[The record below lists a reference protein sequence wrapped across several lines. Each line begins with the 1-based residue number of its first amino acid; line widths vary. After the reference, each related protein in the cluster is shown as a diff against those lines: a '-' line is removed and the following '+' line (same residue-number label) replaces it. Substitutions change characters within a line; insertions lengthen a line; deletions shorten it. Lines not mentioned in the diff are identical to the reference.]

1 MHKRGCIAFI
11 PARGGSKRL
20 PRKNVMNLQGRPMIS
35 WTINAAIQADCFDE
49 IYVSTDDDEIAAV
62 ASLDGATPLIRPD
75 PLAGD
80 DASVTQV
87 LVDYLG
93 QQTSMPETVVVL
105 YATAPMRSAEDILA
119 TRNLLEPGKCDFA
132 VAVSRYQ
139 FPPHQAL
146 KLESDDFASPV
157 WPDLVTKRT
166 SELGDLVVDNGST
179 YAVHSLAFLEHRTFF
194 GPGTRVHAMP
204 FTRSIDI
211 DEPSD
216 FEMMKLMMG
225 GR

>member
-1 MHKRGCIAFI
+1 
-11 PARGGSKRL
+11 
-20 PRKNVMNLQGRPMIS
+20 MNLQVPTIS

-49 IYVSTDDDEIAAV
+49 IYVSTDDDEIASV
-62 ASLDGATPLIRPD
+62 ASFDAATPLIRPAS
-75 PLAGD
+75 LAGD

-93 QQTSMPETVVVL
+93 QQTSMPETVAVL
-105 YATAPMRSAEDILA
+105 YAMRPMRSAEDILA

-216 FEMMKLMMG
+216 FEMMKQMMS